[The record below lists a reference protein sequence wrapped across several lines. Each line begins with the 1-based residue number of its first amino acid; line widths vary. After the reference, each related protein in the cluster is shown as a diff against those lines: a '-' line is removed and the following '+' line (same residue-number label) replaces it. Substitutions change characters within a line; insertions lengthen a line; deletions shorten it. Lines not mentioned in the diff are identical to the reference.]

1 MLHENEKLIFA
12 KNINMGN
19 PKYYDYGLV
28 RLQKIVNN
36 LSGNRMDAKTDLI
49 KAFKTGNWLVDE
61 ELPDELQDVFNKI
74 DTLVTKFQKDKIN
87 NGWTNSISVLDQ
99 ETCEQLVSDIKSL
112 FWRFDIYM
120 KRQR

>member
-1 MLHENEKLIFA
+1 
-12 KNINMGN
+12 
-19 PKYYDYGLV
+19 
-28 RLQKIVNN
+28 
-36 LSGNRMDAKTDLI
+36 MDAKTDLI